1 MLHPKRRIRPAPLET
16 GSADVVSLIDTY
28 FNAYN
33 AARLREAC
41 QTFARMI
48 DEGATIGVSL
58 SGALTPAGLSSV
70 LVPLI
75 QRGYI
80 DYISS
85 TGANL
90 YHDLHFD
97 LGLPLYRGM
106 PEVAS
111 GAHDVKLRQDGIIR
125 VYDVLFPA
133 DVLYKTDEWVY
144 RVLQAPE
151 FAKRLSGS
159 ELHHLIGK
167 YALETARRVGVEKPS
182 LLAVAHEYDLPV
194 WVASPGDS
202 TIGLNLSAIHTAFPD
217 KAPQVDPAMDVMEM
231 AAVVLDAK
239 RAKNGLSGVLILG
252 GGAPKNFLLQ
262 TEPQLQEILGVSEK
276 GHDYF
281 IQITDARPDTGGLSG
296 ATPAE
301 AVSWGKIDPDKLP
314 NTVVCYVDSTV
325 VLPLMASYVLA
336 KCKPRKPRRLMQRLP
351 ALVEAM
357 RDEYRKTDMFARYWS
372 AGGEVRKLA
381 TPKKKAAARAEPAAG
396 SPAKGDGKASGKPA
410 TKVATKAAPQKPGR
424 PAPKRTR
431 S

>member
-1 MLHPKRRIRPAPLET
+1 MLHPKRRILPEPLRK
-16 GSADVVSLIDTY
+16 GSPDVATLIDTY

-48 DEGATIGVSL
+48 DAGATIGLSL

-70 LVPLI
+70 LVPLLEH
-75 QRGYI
+75 GFV
-80 DYISS
+80 DYLSS

-97 LGLPLYRGM
+97 LALPLYRGNAD
-106 PEVAS
+106 VIT
-111 GAHDVKLRQDGIIR
+111 GAMDVKLRKDGIIR

-144 RVLQAPE
+144 RVMMAPE
-151 FAKRLSGS
+151 FQRRLSGS
-159 ELHHLIGK
+159 ELHHLIGR
-167 YALETARRVGVEKPS
+167 YALETARKLKVSKPS
-182 LLAVAHEYDLPV
+182 LLAVCHDFDVPV

-202 TIGLNLSAIHTAFPD
+202 TIGLNLAAIHTADPD
-217 KAPQVDPAMDVMEM
+217 RGPHVDPGADVTEM
-231 AAVVLDAK
+231 SALVLDAK
-239 RAKNGLSGVLILG
+239 REKGGLSGVVILG

-262 TEPQLQEILGVSEK
+262 TEPQLQEILGVAEK

-314 NTVVCYVDSTV
+314 DTVVCYVDSTIA
-325 VLPLMASYVLA
+325 LPLIASYVQA
-336 KCKPRKPRRLMQRLP
+336 RCKPRKPRRLFRRLP
-351 ALVEAM
+351 EMVERLRA
-357 RDEYRKTDMFARYWS
+357 EYRKTDLYARHWS
-372 AGGEVRKLA
+372 N
-381 TPKKKAAARAEPAAG
+381 EPAVRSAKGG
-396 SPAKGDGKASGKPA
+396 SPAQGPA
-410 TKVATKAAPQKPGR
+410 RRQAKVNK

>member
-1 MLHPKRRIRPAPLET
+1 MLHRKRRIRPAPLET
-16 GSADVVSLIDTY
+16 GSPDVVALIENY

-48 DEGATIGVSL
+48 DAGATIGVSI

-80 DYISS
+80 DYLSS

-97 LGLPLYRGM
+97 LDLPLYRGS
-106 PEVAS
+106 PDVAT
-111 GAHDVKLRQDGIIR
+111 GAHDVQLRKEGIIR

-133 DVLYKTDEWVY
+133 DVLFKTDEWVY
-144 RVLQAPE
+144 RVLMSPE
-151 FAKRLSGS
+151 FAKTLSGS
-159 ELHHLIGK
+159 ELHHKLGK
-167 YALETARRVGVEKPS
+167 YALETAKKAGVSKPS
-182 LLAVAHEYDLPV
+182 LLAVCHDYDVPV

-202 TIGLNLSAIHTAFPD
+202 TIGLNLSAIHTAFPE
-217 KAPQVDPAMDVMEM
+217 KAPRVDPAADVMEM
-231 AAVVLDAK
+231 SAVVLDAK
-239 RAKNGLSGVLILG
+239 RARNGLSGVVIFG

-262 TEPQLQEILGVSEK
+262 TEPQLQEILGVAEK

-296 ATPAE
+296 ATPSE

-314 NTVVCYVDSTV
+314 DTVVCYLDSTV
-325 VLPLMASYVLA
+325 AMPLIASYVLA
-336 KCKPRKPRRLMQRLP
+336 KCKPRKPKRLVSRLP
-351 ALVEAM
+351 AMVEAL
-357 RDEYRKTDMFARYWS
+357 RTEYRKTDLYARYW
-372 AGGEVRKLA
+372 
-381 TPKKKAAARAEPAAG
+381 
-396 SPAKGDGKASGKPA
+396 GKPA
-410 TKVATKAAPQKPGR
+410 VQKTS
-424 PAPKRTR
+424 KK
-431 S
+431 SSNKK

>member
-1 MLHPKRRIRPAPLET
+1 MLHRKRRILPAPLVR
-16 GSADVVSLIDTY
+16 GSADVVSLVDTY

-41 QTFARMI
+41 QTLAAMI
-48 DEGATIGVSL
+48 DQGATIGLSI

-75 QRGYI
+75 QNGFV

-97 LGLPLYRGM
+97 LALPLYRGTAD
-106 PEVAS
+106 VAS
-111 GAHDVKLRQDGIIR
+111 GAQDVRLRKDGIIR

-133 DVLYKTDEWVY
+133 DVLFKTDEWVY
-144 RVLQAPE
+144 RVMMAPE
-151 FAKRLSGS
+151 FQRRMSGS

-167 YALETARRVGVEKPS
+167 YALATARKLGVEKPS
-182 LLAVAHEYDLPV
+182 LLAVCHEYDCPV

-202 TIGLNLSAIHTAFPD
+202 TIGLNLAAIHTADPD
-217 KAPQVDPAMDVMEM
+217 RGPHVDSGADVTEM
-231 AAVVLDAK
+231 SALVLDAK
-239 RAKNGLSGVLILG
+239 RQKNGLSGVVILG

-262 TEPQLQEILGVSEK
+262 TEPQLQEILGVAEK

-296 ATPAE
+296 ATPSE
-301 AVSWGKIDPDKLP
+301 AVSWGKIDPDKLQS
-314 NTVVCYVDSTV
+314 TVVCYVDSTIA
-325 VLPLMASYVLA
+325 LPIMASYVQA
-336 KCKPRKPRRLMQRLP
+336 KCKPRKPRRLFQRLP
-351 ALVEAM
+351 EMVESL
-357 RDEYRKTDMFARYWS
+357 RTEYRQTAMYERYW
-372 AGGEVRKLA
+372 GK
-381 TPKKKAAARAEPAAG
+381 
-396 SPAKGDGKASGKPA
+396 PAKGGAIGGKKSSGAGKAGTAGKPE
-410 TKVATKAAPQKPGR
+410 TRKT
-424 PAPKRTR
+424 PKRTR